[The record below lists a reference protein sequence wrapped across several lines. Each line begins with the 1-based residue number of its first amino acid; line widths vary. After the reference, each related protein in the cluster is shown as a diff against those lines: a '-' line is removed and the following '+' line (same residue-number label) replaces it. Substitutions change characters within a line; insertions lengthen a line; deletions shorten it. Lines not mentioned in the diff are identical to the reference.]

1 MNSIIWSSEL
11 SLDQIV
17 VVVLFGHPSHHES
30 SSPSSPWFKATAWD
44 ATPASGEVTSRRVP
58 IGLVTL
64 RKNVKPEKITTCF
77 FVENPRGGLI
87 MLDNCRAHASWSQ
100 DMYTYI
106 HIHIIFQ
113 LQILEMFSCLFG
125 CLRYFDSTHQQR
137 SFFFIKKNR
146 RQEGGPTTL
155 RIDRCIPSLGCL
167 TGRTW

>member
-64 RKNVKPEKITTCF
+64 RKNVKPEKNTTCF

-106 HIHIIFQ
+106 HTHNISTANFGNVFLPFRVFKIFR
-113 LQILEMFSCLFG
+113 LHAP
-125 CLRYFDSTHQQR
+125 TTVV
-137 SFFFIKKNR
+137 FFFFKINAR
-146 RQEGGPTTL
+146 REDLQPFAS
-155 RIDRCIPSLGCL
+155 IDASQV
-167 TGRTW
+167 